1 MRASSTER
9 VRAPAADRTTP
20 PADRVT
26 GKPPSSTATSSAGQA
41 ESDAVEDVVLADHDL
56 VEVEGVH
63 DHAEH
68 ERPGADDVDP
78 AGVHDGQRGAAL
90 AGGGEQAGG
99 HRTDAA
105 DRDPGAVDGHRVVLR
120 QLQRQG

>member
-1 MRASSTER
+1 MRASSTES
-9 VRAPAADRTTP
+9 VRAAAADRTTP

-26 GKPPSSTATSSAGQA
+26 GKPPSSTATVSAGQS
-41 ESDAVEDVVLADHDL
+41 EGDAVEDVVLADHDL

-68 ERPGADDVDP
+68 QCPGADDVDP
-78 AGVHDGQRGAAL
+78 ARVHHGQRRAAL

-99 HRTDAA
+99 HRPDAA
-105 DRDPGAVDGHRVVLR
+105 DRDPGAVDRDWVVLR
-120 QLQRQG
+120 QL